1 MERYIRKRRLD
12 PVFNVQPTTDD
23 GRTAQRIMNTS
34 LSLVYD
40 RANKG
45 PCWTGYHKVKG
56 MADYADDSCVKN
68 GEKKKKKKRKKR
80 ASKKKEGAES
90 STDAS
95 SSDDEKKKNSK

>member
-12 PVFNVQPTTDD
+12 PVFNVQPTSDD
-23 GRTAQRIMNTS
+23 GRTAQRVMNTN
-34 LSLVYD
+34 LSLVHD

-68 GEKKKKKKRKKR
+68 GETKKKKKRKKR
-80 ASKKKEGAES
+80 PSKKKEGAES

-95 SSDDEKKKNSK
+95 SDDEKKKDSK